1 MKKYLMGMVLVAALG
16 ARFAQTQ
23 TAATQPAS
31 ALHASAPV
39 QPVADASALVSVDLV
54 ALRGQLQ
61 SFSDYL
67 NRNLQAAFVDPF
79 GLLQDV
85 KGIYLPGYGV
95 AFHMEANLIVMRALN
110 PWDMRPYT
118 EEELRQTRQAKLER
132 IQRLKEQVSQ
142 LLLERGTELSAIPP
156 DQHVAVAVHLFNMP
170 SERTEGLPAQVVVE
184 VSRAALLEA
193 KARNLTAEQFR
204 KQVTFLEF

>member
-1 MKKYLMGMVLVAALG
+1 MVLVAALG
-16 ARFAQTQ
+16 GVQRAQAQ
-23 TAATQPAS
+23 SAMTQPAS
-31 ALHASAPV
+31 VRHANVAV
-39 QPVADASALVSVDLV
+39 RPVADAVGASVDLA

-61 SFSDYL
+61 QFSDYL

-95 AFHMEANLIVMRALN
+95 AFHMEANLIVMRTLN
-110 PWDMRPYT
+110 PFDMRPYT

-132 IQRLKEQVSQ
+132 IQRLKEQVNQ
-142 LLLERGTELSAIPP
+142 LLWERGTELSAIPTA
-156 DQHVAVAVHLFNMP
+156 QHVAVAIHLFNMP
-170 SERTEGLPAQVVVE
+170 SERTEGLPTQVVVA
-184 VSRAALLEA
+184 VSRSELLEA

>member
-1 MKKYLMGMVLVAALG
+1 
-16 ARFAQTQ
+16 
-23 TAATQPAS
+23 
-31 ALHASAPV
+31 
-39 QPVADASALVSVDLV
+39 
-54 ALRGQLQ
+54 LQ
-61 SFSDYL
+61 QFSDYL

-95 AFHMEANLIVMRALN
+95 AFHMEANLIVMRTLN
-110 PWDMRPYT
+110 PFDMRPYT

-132 IQRLKEQVSQ
+132 IQRLKEQVNQ
-142 LLLERGTELSAIPP
+142 LLWERGTELSAIPTA
-156 DQHVAVAVHLFNMP
+156 QHVAVAIHLFNMP
-170 SERTEGLPAQVVVE
+170 SERTEGLPTQVVVA
-184 VSRAALLEA
+184 VSRSELLEA